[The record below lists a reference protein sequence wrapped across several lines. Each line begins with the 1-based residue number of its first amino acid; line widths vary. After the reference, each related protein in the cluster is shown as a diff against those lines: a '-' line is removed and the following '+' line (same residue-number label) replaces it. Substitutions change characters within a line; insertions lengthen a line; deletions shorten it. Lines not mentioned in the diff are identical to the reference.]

1 MASTSGIRAN
11 GSDRGEFTRKPI
23 LKDAAGYSA
32 WSTKMETILDADDCW
47 DIVMGTELEPN
58 DLAVVVDEGQEGEP
72 SAEADVAKEAIRT
85 LEIKDWKRRLK
96 KKRDG
101 EIVNE

>member
-11 GSDRGEFTRKPI
+11 GSIRGEFTRKPI
-23 LKDAAGYSA
+23 LKDAGYSA

-58 DLAVVVDEGQEGEP
+58 ELAVVVDARKQHFGEHNAFFGNGVWYH
-72 SAEADVAKEAIRT
+72 SA
-85 LEIKDWKRRLK
+85 
-96 KKRDG
+96 
-101 EIVNE
+101 